1 MQATTVTNSNSL
13 KENYTLSSVKMQAQ
27 VYNQSQGAVKGHF
40 TVTKSVVISRIQC
53 VNMSMNK
60 AGTA

>member
-1 MQATTVTNSNSL
+1 M
-13 KENYTLSSVKMQAQ
+13 LSSVKMQAQ